1 MCGVG
6 ENDRNVDISISYLL
20 ALDDARLNLHSGIK
34 DGKKQTGLGG
44 LTVSAWPSLGQS
56 KNL

>member
-6 ENDRNVDISISYLL
+6 DNDRNVVISINYLL
-20 ALDDARLNLHSGIK
+20 ALDDARLNLQSGIK
-34 DGKKQTGLGG
+34 DGKKQTDLGG
-44 LTVSAWPSLGQS
+44 LTISAWPSLGQS